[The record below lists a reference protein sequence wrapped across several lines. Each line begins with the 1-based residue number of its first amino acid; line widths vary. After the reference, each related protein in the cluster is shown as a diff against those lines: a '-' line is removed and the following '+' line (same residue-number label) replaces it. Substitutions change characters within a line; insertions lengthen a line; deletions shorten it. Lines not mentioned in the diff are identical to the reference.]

1 MNKHRRDGRPSESN
15 SAQGSSER
23 RRLLK
28 SAAAVLAGGAA
39 IAYDCAYAGMSTSS
53 AAPAKARAGR
63 PDLIV
68 ALDGRAVVD
77 TGCGP
82 VAGYIREG
90 IYTFKGIP
98 YADTTEG
105 DHRFV
110 PPVKAKAW
118 TDVRSSRQYGHVAPQ
133 PPRTGWA
140 NDEEAFMFTWDDG
153 IPGEDCLRVN
163 IWTPGINDGKKRP
176 VMVWLHGGGFTA
188 GSGQELRSYDGENL
202 ARRGDV
208 VVVSLNHR
216 LNALGFLDLSKF
228 GERYQ
233 PSANVGM
240 LDIVAALEW
249 VRDNIA
255 GFGGDASRVTLFGQ
269 SGGGGKVGA
278 LMGMPSAKGL
288 FHRAIV
294 ESGSM
299 LRFGTPERA
308 QTISDLV
315 VAELGLNHPTIDQIH
330 TLPYARI
337 VEAGAKVLRDRNK
350 RPAGAVPD
358 FRHLVDQLGFSP
370 VVDGNILPEQP
381 FDPKASALSAEV
393 PMIIGTTLNE
403 FVTALNHP
411 EYEAMTSEELT
422 QRVKGMFGENAEGI
436 IQAFRKRTPSA
447 KPFDLWSHIAA
458 SPVRQ
463 SAIRQASAKAALG
476 AAPAY
481 LYWFSWKTPI
491 LNGRPRAFHCA
502 EIPFVFDNTD
512 RCETMTGGGSE
523 ARILGA
529 KISDAWIAFA
539 SSGNPNHSGIPHWPE
554 FSVQSVPTM
563 IFDSTVSLVN
573 DPDGEEQRSIAPT

>member
-1 MNKHRRDGRPSESN
+1 MPGDRGPLDSDAAP
-15 SAQGSSER
+15 GSSER
-23 RRLLK
+23 RTLLK
-28 SAAAVLAGGAA
+28 GAAALLAGGAV
-39 IAYDCAYAGMSTSS
+39 IAADAVTASTSGS
-53 AAPAKARAGR
+53 AAAPAKVRAGGS
-63 PDLIV
+63 DSVV
-68 ALDGRAVVD
+68 ALDGHAIVH
-77 TGCGP
+77 TECGG
-82 VAGYIREG
+82 VAGYIRQG

-98 YADTTEG
+98 YADTTAG
-105 DHRFV
+105 DHRFL
-110 PPVKAKAW
+110 PPMKARAW
-118 TDVRSSRQYGHVAPQ
+118 TDARSSRQYGHVAPQ

-140 NDEEAFMFTWDDG
+140 NDEEAFMFAWDDG

-163 IWTPGINDGKKRP
+163 IWTPGINDGRKRP

-202 ARRGDV
+202 ARRGDIV
-208 VVVSLNHR
+208 LVSLNHR

-228 GERYQ
+228 GDRYQ

-249 VRDNIA
+249 IRDNIA
-255 GFGGDASRVTLFGQ
+255 GFGGDAGRVTIFGQ

-278 LMGMPSAKGL
+278 LMGMPSARGL

-308 QTISDLV
+308 QTVSDLV
-315 VAELGLNHPTIDQIH
+315 VAELGLNSATIDQIH

-350 RPAGAVPD
+350 MPPGGVPD

-370 VVDGNILPEQP
+370 VVDGNILPAQP
-381 FDPKASALSAEV
+381 FDPKASTLSAEV

-403 FVTALNHP
+403 FITALNHP
-411 EYEAMTSEELT
+411 EYEAMTAADVEL
-422 QRVKGMFGENAEGI
+422 RVKGMFGESAQGI
-436 IQAFRKRTPSA
+436 IEAFRRRTPDA
-447 KPFDLWSHIAA
+447 KPFDLWSRIAA

-463 SAIRQASAKAALG
+463 SAIRQAAAKAALG

-481 LYWFSWKTPI
+481 LYWFNWKTPI

-512 RCETMTGGGSE
+512 RCETMTGGGGE
-523 ARILGA
+523 ARALAA

-539 SSGNPNHSGIPHWPE
+539 RSGNPNHSGIPHWPA
-554 FSVQSVPTM
+554 FSVPRVPTM
-563 IFDSTVSLVN
+563 IFDSAISLVN
-573 DPDGEEQRSIAPT
+573 DPDGDEQRSIG

>member
-1 MNKHRRDGRPSESN
+1 MKHRQDRGPSD
-15 SAQGSSER
+15 ADATPGSSER
-23 RRLLK
+23 RLLLQG
-28 SAAAVLAGGAA
+28 AAALLATGTALTAGSAGVSGSAGNAA
-39 IAYDCAYAGMSTSS
+39 S
-53 AAPAKARAGR
+53 AKAHTAR
-63 PDLIV
+63 PDSV
-68 ALDGRAVVD
+68 AALDGRAVVQ
-77 TGCGP
+77 TGCGA

-90 IYTFKGIP
+90 IYTYKGIP
-98 YADTTEG
+98 YAGTTEG
-105 DHRFV
+105 DHRFA
-110 PPVKAKAW
+110 PPAKALSW
-118 TDVRSSRQYGHVAPQ
+118 TGVRSCRQYGHVAPQ
-133 PPRTGWA
+133 SARTGWA

-216 LNALGFLDLSKF
+216 LNALGFLDLSQF

-233 PSANVGM
+233 TSANVGM

-255 GFGGDASRVTLFGQ
+255 GFGGDATRVTIFGQ

-299 LRFGTPERA
+299 LRFGTSERA
-308 QTISDLV
+308 QSVSELV
-315 VAELGLNHPTIDQIH
+315 VAELGLSRATIDQIH

-337 VEAGAKVLRDRNK
+337 VEAGAKVLRDRNP
-350 RPAGAVPD
+350 RPPGAVPD
-358 FRHLVDQLGFSP
+358 FRRLADQLGFSP
-370 VVDGNILPEQP
+370 VVDGSVLPAQP
-381 FDPKASALSAEV
+381 FDPKTSALSAEV

-403 FVTALNHP
+403 FMTALNHP
-411 EYEAMTSEELT
+411 EYEAMNAGELE
-422 QRVKGMFGENAEGI
+422 QRVKAMFGDNAQGI
-436 IQAFRKRTPSA
+436 IQAFQKRTPNA
-447 KPFDLWSHIAA
+447 KPFDVWSRIAA

-463 SAIRQASAKAALG
+463 SAIKQAAAKTALA

-481 LYWFSWKTPI
+481 LYWFTWQTPI

-523 ARILGA
+523 ARALGA
-529 KISDAWIAFA
+529 KMSDAWIVFA
-539 SSGNPNHSGIPHWPE
+539 RSGNPNHSGIPHWPQ
-554 FSVQSVPTM
+554 FSVQNVPTM

-573 DPDGEEQRSIAPT
+573 DPDGEEQRSIS

>member
-1 MNKHRRDGRPSESN
+1 M
-15 SAQGSSER
+15 
-23 RRLLK
+23 LLK
-28 SAAAVLAGGAA
+28 SAAAVLAAGAA
-39 IAYDCAYAGMSTSS
+39 IAADSACAGASASG
-53 AAPAKARAGR
+53 AAPAGAPVDG
-63 PDLIV
+63 PGSIV
-68 ALDGRAVVD
+68 ALDGHAVVHTD
-77 TGCGP
+77 CGP
-82 VAGYIREG
+82 VAGYIRAG

-105 DHRFV
+105 DHRFL
-110 PPVKAKAW
+110 PPVKHGAW

-133 PPRTGWA
+133 SPRTGWA
-140 NDEEAFMFTWDDG
+140 NDEEAFMFAWDDG

-163 IWTPGINDGKKRP
+163 IWTPGINDGKGRP

-202 ARRGDV
+202 ARRGDIV
-208 VVVSLNHR
+208 VLSLNHR

-228 GERYQ
+228 GERYKL
-233 PSANVGM
+233 SANVGM

-255 GFGGDASRVTLFGQ
+255 GFGGDASRVTIFGQ

-294 ESGSM
+294 ESGSI
-299 LRFGTPERA
+299 LGFGTPQRA
-308 QTISDLV
+308 QAVSDLV
-315 VAELGLNHPTIDQIH
+315 VAELGLNSATIEQIH

-337 VEAGAKVLRDRNK
+337 VEAGAKVLRERNK
-350 RPAGAVPD
+350 MPPGTLPD
-358 FRHLVDQLGFSP
+358 FRRLAEQLGFVP
-370 VVDGNILPEQP
+370 VVDGNILPAQP
-381 FDPKASALSAEV
+381 FDPKASTLSADV

-411 EYEAMTSEELT
+411 EYEALTSADLE
-422 QRVKGMFGENAEGI
+422 QRVKSMFGESSGAV
-436 IQAFRKRTPSA
+436 IQAFRKRTPEA

-463 SAIRQASAKAALG
+463 SAIKQAAAKAAVG

-481 LYWFSWKTPI
+481 LYWFTWKTPI

-512 RCETMTGGGSE
+512 RCESMTGGGSE
-523 ARILGA
+523 ARALGA

-539 SSGNPNHSGIPHWPE
+539 RSGNPNHSGIPHWPQ
-554 FSVQSVPTM
+554 FSAQNVPTM

-573 DPDGEEQRSIAPT
+573 DPDGEEQRSII

>member
-1 MNKHRRDGRPSESN
+1 VNKHGQGRGASETASPPR
-15 SAQGSSER
+15 SSER
-23 RRLLK
+23 RTLLK
-28 SAAAVLAGGAA
+28 SVALALPGVAVASHSVVAVAASG
-39 IAYDCAYAGMSTSS
+39 
-53 AAPAKARAGR
+53 PARASPSAGSQ
-63 PDLIV
+63 DSVV
-68 ALDGRAVVD
+68 ALDGQAVVHTD
-77 TGCGP
+77 CGP
-82 VAGYIREG
+82 VAGYIRKG

-98 YADTTEG
+98 YAATTEG
-105 DHRFV
+105 EHRFL
-110 PPVKAKAW
+110 PPVKPAVW
-118 TDVRSSRQYGHVAPQ
+118 TGVRSSRQYGHVAPQ

-163 IWTPGINDGKKRP
+163 IWTSGINDSKKRP

-216 LNALGFLDLSKF
+216 LNALGYLDLSRF
-228 GERYQ
+228 GERYRA
-233 PSANVGM
+233 SANVGM
-240 LDIVAALEW
+240 LDIVAALQW

-255 GFGGDASRVTLFGQ
+255 GFGGDSSRVTIFGQ

-299 LRFGTPERA
+299 LRFGTPKGA
-308 QTISDLV
+308 QALSDLV
-315 VAELGLNHPTIDQIH
+315 VAELGLNAATIDQIH

-337 VEAGAKVLRDRNK
+337 VEAGAKVLREKNP
-350 RPAGAVPD
+350 RPPGAVPD
-358 FRHLVDQLGFSP
+358 FRRLADQLGFAP
-370 VVDGNILPEQP
+370 VVDGNILPAQP
-381 FDPKASALSAEV
+381 FDTKASMLSADV

-403 FVTALNHP
+403 FVTAINHP
-411 EYEAMTSEELT
+411 EYEAMSSDELE
-422 QRVKGMFGENAEGI
+422 QRVKAMFGDNAASI

-463 SAIRQASAKAALG
+463 AAIRQAAAKAALG

-481 LYWFSWKTPI
+481 LYWFTWKTPI

-512 RCETMTGGGSE
+512 RCETMTGGGGE
-523 ARILGA
+523 ARALA
-529 KISDAWIAFA
+529 ARISDAWIAFA
-539 SSGNPNHSGIPHWPE
+539 HSGNPNHPGIPHWPT
-554 FSVQSVPTM
+554 FSAMNVPTM
-563 IFDSTVSLVN
+563 ILDNTVSLVN
-573 DPDGEEQRSIAPT
+573 DPDGEEQRSIG